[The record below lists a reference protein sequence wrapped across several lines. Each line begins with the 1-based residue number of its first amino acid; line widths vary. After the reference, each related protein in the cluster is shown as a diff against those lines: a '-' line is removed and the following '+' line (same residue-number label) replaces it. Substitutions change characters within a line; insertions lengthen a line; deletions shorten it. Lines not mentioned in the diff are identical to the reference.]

1 MINSARFT
9 RLFALLL
16 SAIMAGVSIGAP
28 FYAEIRDHETLQ
40 DPIIDSKMTVEEA
53 FDGLHPK
60 CPEKIRKR
68 QKVVEVQYYSSDNRI
83 HQGQLVIDGELE
95 KDIKTVFEVALK
107 ERFPIHSVIPMS
119 DTRFRKD
126 DRWDDG
132 LSMEANNTSAF
143 NYRLTTGSSQI
154 SKHAYGRA
162 IDVNPFQNPYIKG
175 STILPKGA
183 KYDPSVAG
191 TLTKDHPVVRT
202 FLRLGWEWGGNWTS
216 LKDYQHFEKP
226 FPRKR

>member
-1 MINSARFT
+1 MIESARFT
-9 RLFALLL
+9 CLFSLFLL
-16 SAIMAGVSIGAP
+16 AIMAGVPIGTAS
-28 FYAEIRDHETLQ
+28 YTEIRSRGTLQ
-40 DPIIDSKMTVEEA
+40 DPIIDSKMTVKEA

-68 QKVVEVQYYSSDNRI
+68 QKVVEVKYYSSDKRI
-83 HQGQLVIDGELE
+83 HQGQLVIDSELE
-95 KDIKTVFEVALK
+95 KDIKTVFDVALK

-119 DTRFRKD
+119 DPRFRKD

-143 NYRLTTGSSQI
+143 NYRLTTGSTQI

-183 KYDPSVAG
+183 KYDPSVEG
-191 TLTKDHPVVRT
+191 TLTRDHPIVRT
-202 FLRLGWEWGGNWTS
+202 FLRLGWVWGGNWTS

-226 FPRKR
+226 FRRRR

>member
-1 MINSARFT
+1 MIKVARFT
-9 RLFALLL
+9 CLFFLLL
-16 SAIMAGVSIGAP
+16 SAIMAGAPISAP
-28 FYAEIRDHETLQ
+28 FYAEIRSRGTLQ
-40 DPIIDSKMTVEEA
+40 DPIIDSKMTVQEA

-60 CPEKIRKR
+60 CPTNIRKR
-68 QKVVEVQYYSSDNRI
+68 QKVVEVKYYSSDQKI

-107 ERFPIHSVIPMS
+107 ERFPIHSVIPIS
-119 DTRFRKD
+119 DPRFRKD

-143 NYRLTTGSSQI
+143 NYRLTTGSAQI

-175 STILPKGA
+175 SAILPKGA
-183 KYDPSVAG
+183 KYDPSVEG
-191 TLTKDHPVVRT
+191 TLTRNHPIVRT

-226 FPRKR
+226 FPRRR